1 MSVLDQSRFSKKEKI
16 KIVSCGLILSALFLY
31 FLVDVV
37 LHLFRVKSIWP
48 VQSPR
53 LVRYET

>member
-16 KIVSCGLILSALFLY
+16 RIVSCGLILSALLLY

-48 VQSPR
+48 VQS
-53 LVRYET
+53 L